1 MLSLESQERE
11 RERER
16 RRDGSGE
23 KRGEQVCLLFFSLFS
38 SFPPFSCAV
47 NESHLEMRVLSV
59 GEEAQQLWG
68 AAGYQAL
75 PGAWQERER
84 ARRHRKLHLASQ
96 HHYCRA
102 IDPLQMNSIFRRSLL
117 ISNLHCDHICLK
129 NDIVKKMNVLITS
142 PLISPGARP
151 FGLAP
156 RSM

>member
-1 MLSLESQERE
+1 MNHRRGRQKDGAKREGRFVSSLRPFLFLSS
-11 RERER
+11 
-16 RRDGSGE
+16 
-23 KRGEQVCLLFFSLFS
+23 
-38 SFPPFSCAV
+38 FSCAV

-84 ARRHRKLHLASQ
+84 AKRHRKLHLASQ
-96 HHYCRA
+96 HRYCRA
-102 IDPLQMNSIFRRSLL
+102 IDPLQMNSIFCRSLL

-129 NDIVKKMNVLITS
+129 NDIIKKMNVLITS
-142 PLISPGARP
+142 LLISPSPGAQP
-151 FGLAP
+151 FGLTP

>member
-1 MLSLESQERE
+1 MLSLESQE

-142 PLISPGARP
+142 PLISPSPGARP

>member
-1 MLSLESQERE
+1 MNHRRGRQKDGARREGRFVSSLHPFLFLSS
-11 RERER
+11 
-16 RRDGSGE
+16 
-23 KRGEQVCLLFFSLFS
+23 
-38 SFPPFSCAV
+38 FSCAV

-84 ARRHRKLHLASQ
+84 AKRHRKLHLASQ
-96 HHYCRA
+96 HRYCRA
-102 IDPLQMNSIFRRSLL
+102 IDPLQMNSIFCRSLL

-129 NDIVKKMNVLITS
+129 NDIIKKMNVLITS
-142 PLISPGARP
+142 LLISPSPSAQP
-151 FGLAP
+151 FGLTP

>member
-1 MLSLESQERE
+1 
-11 RERER
+11 
-16 RRDGSGE
+16 
-23 KRGEQVCLLFFSLFS
+23 
-38 SFPPFSCAV
+38 
-47 NESHLEMRVLSV
+47 MRVLSV

-96 HHYCRA
+96 HRYCRA
-102 IDPLQMNSIFRRSLL
+102 IDPLQMNSIFCRSLL

-142 PLISPGARP
+142 PLISPSPGARP

>member
-1 MLSLESQERE
+1 MKHKRE
-11 RERER
+11 RQKDGAKRESR
-16 RRDGSGE
+16 FVSS
-23 KRGEQVCLLFFSLFS
+23 LLPFLFLS
-38 SFPPFSCAV
+38 SFSCAV

-84 ARRHRKLHLASQ
+84 AKRHRKLHLASQ
-96 HHYCRA
+96 HRYCRA
-102 IDPLQMNSIFRRSLL
+102 IDPLQMNSIFCRSLL

-129 NDIVKKMNVLITS
+129 NDIIKKMNVLITS
-142 PLISPGARP
+142 PLISPSPGAHP
-151 FGLAP
+151 FGLTP

>member
-1 MLSLESQERE
+1 MNHKRE
-11 RERER
+11 RLKDGAKRESR
-16 RRDGSGE
+16 FVSSR
-23 KRGEQVCLLFFSLFS
+23 LPFLFLSSL
-38 SFPPFSCAV
+38 SCAV

-84 ARRHRKLHLASQ
+84 AKRHRKLHLASQ
-96 HHYCRA
+96 HRYCRA
-102 IDPLQMNSIFRRSLL
+102 IDPLQMNSIFCRSLL

-129 NDIVKKMNVLITS
+129 NDIIKKMNVLITS
-142 PLISPGARP
+142 PLISPSPGAHP
-151 FGLAP
+151 FGLTP

>member
-1 MLSLESQERE
+1 MRE
-11 RERER
+11 RERK
-16 RRDGSGE
+16 RDGE
-23 KRGEQVCLLFFSLFS
+23 KGRKQVCMLSSPLPFLFLS
-38 SFPPFSCAV
+38 SFSCAV

-84 ARRHRKLHLASQ
+84 ARRHHKLHLASQ
-96 HHYCRA
+96 RCYCRA
-102 IDPLQMNSIFRRSLL
+102 IDPLQMNSIFCRSLL

-129 NDIVKKMNVLITS
+129 NDIIKKMNVLITS
-142 PLISPGARP
+142 PVISPLAGSHP
-151 FGLAP
+151 FGLTP